1 MDTKDVVTVAISVSA
16 LIISAVATTISIV
29 RGQKE
34 KQRTVRNQITD
45 ILSRI
50 VAGNIE
56 NAKLYHETAANN
68 PEYFQNLSSI
78 LNQQNAFLLNQA
90 IYLTD
95 QVPELVTAVEYNT
108 LATANANAGDLIMA
122 EKYYRKAVAVSPND
136 YYRSLATRSY
146 GAFLFAQRRYEE
158 AREEFRKAVGLL
170 KGGDNL
176 VRHTNGFTYQM
187 WAWNELNNAGSIRR
201 AQDLVESA
209 SNEFKGIDNET
220 VRRDAL
226 KGLQAA
232 IKLPTEIQQKVAEE

>member
-1 MDTKDVVTVAISVSA
+1 METKDVITVAISVSA
-16 LIISAVATTISIV
+16 LIISTVATTISII

-45 ILSRI
+45 VLSRI

-56 NAKLYHETAANN
+56 NAKLYHETAQTN
-68 PEYFQNLSSI
+68 PEYFQAISSI

-108 LATANANAGDLIMA
+108 LAGANANAGDLIMA

-136 YYRSLATRSY
+136 YFRALAKRSFGT
-146 GAFLFAQRRYEE
+146 FLFAQRRFEE
-158 AREEFRKAVGLL
+158 GREEFRKAVSLL
-170 KGGDNL
+170 KGGDNM

-187 WAWNELNNAGSIRR
+187 WAWNELNNAGSVQR
-201 AQDLVESA
+201 AQELVESA
-209 SNEFKGIDNET
+209 ANEFKGIDNEG

-226 KGLQAA
+226 IGLKAA
-232 IKLPTEIQQKVAEE
+232 IKLPFENQQIIKG